1 MTTKNAVKISI
12 QNGWIEEYE
21 VKRLRRKRLNKEDFF
36 DLLRSIGWQ
45 DEVCY
50 DHNGLY
56 NPEWSI

>member
-1 MTTKNAVKISI
+1 MITKSALKISI